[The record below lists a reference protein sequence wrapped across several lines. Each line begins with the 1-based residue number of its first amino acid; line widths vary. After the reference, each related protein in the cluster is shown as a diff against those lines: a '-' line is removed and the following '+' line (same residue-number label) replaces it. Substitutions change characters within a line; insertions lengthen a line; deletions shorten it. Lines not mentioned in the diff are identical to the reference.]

1 MPFDRIDSE
10 KNREEEKKMA
20 RIRHIGG
27 ERVTKGNYWNFSN
40 GDRITLDYGGVL
52 PGSKATT
59 YYKANPLFI
68 LAAGPVLGLIYA
80 AFLPFIG
87 LAIIAKM
94 VFTKLFG
101 RALEGLPRVAAFN
114 WSPSEAYLAGRRR
127 KKKVMGNNK
136 EDKKSD
142 EAEKK

>member
-1 MPFDRIDSE
+1 
-10 KNREEEKKMA
+10 MA

-27 ERVTKGNYWNFSN
+27 ERVTEGNYWNFSN
-40 GDRITLDYGGVL
+40 GDRISLDYGGVL

-80 AFLPFIG
+80 AFLPFMG

-101 RALEGLPRVAAFN
+101 SALERLPRVAAFN
-114 WSPSEAYLAGRRR
+114 WSPSEAYLAGRRH
-127 KKKVMGNNK
+127 KKNIGNNK
-136 EDKKSD
+136 EEKKLDETDKK
-142 EAEKK
+142 